1 MSSNSTSVPM
11 LPENERFDGTKFPTW
26 ETKML
31 AHAKVRGLGGYLDGT
46 IPKPTTPIA
55 PTGAAVDEEDIPL
68 PLSPLTTSVFSKT
81 PSLEEWIHRDGMAT
95 SILVLNVKD
104 PVGLGL
110 KTDGTA
116 HEAWKS
122 LKDVYGRV
130 TDLGLSRAMRELNT
144 TTSTTGTPMVE
155 HAATMRRLW
164 RHANDMGAR
173 IADPMFRTIFI
184 NSLNEDWRHVVPVLR
199 TFTTSAEVINFILE
213 EDESNSKANPV
224 VPTTALNTNT
234 YAATREARR
243 AARRNLVC
251 TNPTCGA
258 EGKRGHTIDE
268 CFWPG
273 GGKAGQFPSW
283 WRGKRPASNT
293 TANVTQTYS
302 FAAWTVPAADVSVY
316 DEGGMQNV
324 QFHGESILAS
334 PAALMEWTEATEA
347 VAEVNI
353 GAYQDSHGG
362 VSSLERSTLTSSF
375 ELISGASDMS
385 SFDFADLSDDDP
397 ADDAV
402 FTVATNSAPVNA
414 LRANTHGHTVVILDT
429 GCTDHCFINRDDFES
444 YQSITDRE
452 GSGVE
457 GSKFRIIGSGTVRRA
472 VEQGGVRRIFEIEA
486 IHTPELT
493 CDILSISKLDAKGFA
508 STFSGGKA
516 YIRDPAGVVLI
527 EAKLVNGMYL
537 AELSAVTVNAMTA
550 RSRNVPVDKCTWH
563 RRFGHIG
570 MSGLDAVI
578 RDERVEGLNLAESV
592 DAGLC
597 EDCLAGKQ
605 TRRPFDGETGVGGKR
620 WVFHIMDGHIAG
632 PKVQFLAHKSADE
645 SLDAFIAYAAEF
657 ERATGKKIKVVRIDN
672 GGEWINKK
680 WETHFKTQGIV
691 LENTTPHSS
700 SQNGPAERGIRT
712 TIELARCLL
721 ADSGLPKSFWPL
733 AVQCAAYL
741 QWFHPKTRTGGVT
754 PVIPAP
760 AKLSPRTVKAVMVG
774 YNNTA
779 GYHLWDPQVR
789 RFFFARDVVFE
800 EGAGHWSRS
809 PAGGDVDGA
818 GEIEVEVESEPAV
831 PASHVPID
839 SDLSVTDSSSGPDE
853 TVPGAVSVPNTPAV
867 TTVAPLRRSE
877 RSRILTQAL
886 QDSRESQA
894 AEAAAKAA
902 REPWAVGTVPKYKKT
917 SRAHVAF
924 NISSA
929 PVPQNFREAM
939 EHSELWMEP
948 MQKEY
953 ASLVGRETWELVDA
967 PPGAN
972 IVACKWVYAVKYD
985 TEGEIIKRK
994 ARLVA
999 KGFQQIAGVDF
1010 FETYAGVVRYESLRM
1025 LWAICVEK
1033 GWVMWGMDVVS
1044 AYLNAA
1050 MKEKVYMHQP
1060 EGFVV
1065 PGQENKVWNNWAAEY
1080 NEKMASLDW
1089 VRSRADPAIR
1099 IRTTAMGTSITGTYT
1114 DDINGISS
1122 SNAAADDAR
1131 AGIRSTY
1138 DVTDVPHTSTSLG
1151 MAIEYDP
1158 AAGTLS
1164 ISSKAY
1170 LQRVLERYGMAD
1182 CNPKS
1187 TPLAIGSQIIPSTEP
1202 LSPADRT
1209 FMADKPYREATG
1221 SLQHAANT
1229 TRPDLAFSVGRL
1241 ATCLENP
1248 QPEHWKA
1255 VQHLLAYVKG
1265 TLDYKITYR
1274 RGGGSGIKPVGWV
1287 DADYAAD
1294 LATRRSTSGEVFM
1307 MAGGPVSWS
1316 SKKQNAVALSTVEA
1330 EYIALTRASKQAM
1343 WMYSFLSELDMPQER
1358 PAILHGDNMGAAA
1371 LAKDARGHARVK
1383 HIDIREHYIRERVAD
1398 GDIEVVHVESANNL
1412 ADLFTKVLPRD
1423 AHLALVR
1430 ALGLT
1435 D

>member
-1 MSSNSTSVPM
+1 
-11 LPENERFDGTKFPTW
+11 
-26 ETKML
+26 
-31 AHAKVRGLGGYLDGT
+31 
-46 IPKPTTPIA
+46 
-55 PTGAAVDEEDIPL
+55 
-68 PLSPLTTSVFSKT
+68 
-81 PSLEEWIHRDGMAT
+81 
-95 SILVLNVKD
+95 
-104 PVGLGL
+104 
-110 KTDGTA
+110 
-116 HEAWKS
+116 
-122 LKDVYGRV
+122 
-130 TDLGLSRAMRELNT
+130 
-144 TTSTTGTPMVE
+144 
-155 HAATMRRLW
+155 
-164 RHANDMGAR
+164 
-173 IADPMFRTIFI
+173 MFRTIFI
-184 NSLNEDWRHVVPVLR
+184 NSLDEGWRHVVPVLR
-199 TFTTSAEVINFILE
+199 TFPTSAEVINFILE
-213 EDESNSKANPV
+213 EDESNNKSNPV
-224 VPTTALNTNT
+224 IPTTALNTNT
-234 YAATREARR
+234 AARDARR

-258 EGKRGHTIDE
+258 EGKRGHAIDE

-273 GGKAGQFPSW
+273 GGKAGQFPAW

-293 TANVTQTYS
+293 TANMTQTFS
-302 FAAWTVPAADVSVY
+302 FAAWTIPAA
-316 DEGGMQNV
+316 NR
-324 QFHGESILAS
+324 AS
-334 PAALMEWTEATEA
+334 WRRRAALMEWTEATEA

-457 GSKFRIIGSGTVRRA
+457 GSKFRIIGSGT
-472 VEQGGVRRIFEIEA
+472 IEA

-550 RSRNVPVDKCTWH
+550 RSRNVP
-563 RRFGHIG
+563 R
-570 MSGLDAVI
+570 LDAVI

-605 TRRPFDGETGVGGKR
+605 TRRPFDGVHEPEKEAGERQYLDMFGPTQETGVGGKR

-754 PVIPAP
+754 PYELYHSKKPDVAHLRVFGSIAYAKVIPAP
-760 AKLSPRTVKAVMVG
+760 AKLSPRTVKAVMFAASSLLVTSSSRRG
-774 YNNTA
+774 L
-779 GYHLWDPQVR
+779 GIGRVPQQGEMWMVL
-789 RFFFARDVVFE
+789 
-800 EGAGHWSRS
+800 
-809 PAGGDVDGA
+809 

-867 TTVAPLRRSE
+867 TT
-877 RSRILTQAL
+877 
-886 QDSRESQA
+886 DSRESQA

-902 REPWAVGTVPKYKKT
+902 RASHGL
-917 SRAHVAF
+917 
-924 NISSA
+924 SA
-929 PVPQNFREAM
+929 REAM

-972 IVACKWVYAVKYD
+972 VIDCKWVFAVKYN
-985 TEGEIIKRK
+985 TEGEVIKRK

-999 KGFQQIAGVDF
+999 KGFQQIPGVDF
-1010 FETYAGVVRYESLRM
+1010 FDTYAGVVRYESLRM
-1025 LWAICVEK
+1025 LFAICVEK

-1044 AYLNAA
+1044 AYLNST
-1050 MKEKVYMHQP
+1050 MKETVYMRQP

-1065 PGQENKVWNNWAAEY
+1065 PGQENKVAKLLLSIYGLMQAGNNWAAEY
-1080 NEKMASLDW
+1080 SEKMAALDW

-1099 IRTTAMGTSITGTYT
+1099 IRTTATGTSITGTYT

-1122 SNAAADDAR
+1122 SDAAAEDAR

-1151 MAIEYDP
+1151 MAIEYDQE
-1158 AAGTLS
+1158 AGTLS
-1164 ISSKAY
+1164 LSSKAY

-1187 TPLAIGSQIIPSTEP
+1187 TPFAIGCQIIASSEP
-1202 LSPADRT
+1202 LSPADHI
-1209 FMADKPYREATG
+1209 FMADKPFREATG

-1229 TRPDLAFSVGRL
+1229 TRPDIAFPVGRL
-1241 ATCLENP
+1241 ATCLQNP

-1255 VQHLLAYVKG
+1255 LQHLLAYVKG

-1274 RGGGSGIKPVGWV
+1274 RGGGTGIKPVGWV